1 MTERMIYWGGKG
13 PCKQTQHCWMLNV
26 ASVCT
31 PCCVLLRVVASVCA
45 LLQTRTQQIPTS
57 LDQQCWKLHIA
68 KDLRTAAA
76 AAKTSLKKRIHFLSI
91 FIVISPSH
99 LLCQMQANS
108 PGVEFLRTA
117 TMHAPAKRETKFCR
131 PLFTCS
137 TKREIRH
144 FYVIV

>member
-1 MTERMIYWGGKG
+1 MIERIIYWGGKG
-13 PCKQTQHCWMLNV
+13 PYKRTQHCWMLNV
-26 ASVCT
+26 AWVCT
-31 PCCVLLRVVASVCA
+31 PCCVLLEVVASVYA

-68 KDLRTAAA
+68 KDLRTTAAA

-108 PGVEFLRTA
+108 PGVEFLRTT
-117 TMHAPAKRETKFCR
+117 TMFRRKEKQNFVVPCLRSPQNVK
-131 PLFTCS
+131 LDIFTS
-137 TKREIRH
+137 
-144 FYVIV
+144 